1 MGLNIINRNIN
12 MTPAQIRDS
21 LLSLPDNERK
31 FIISNPGTGEHRV
44 FELRRNADGNPEYDY
59 NTEPES

>member
-1 MGLNIINRNIN
+1 